1 MLDVR
6 IRLEDNLGQPLAGQ
20 QVTFSLPA
28 TNSTDEVSVSVNTFA
43 NGTANASLLVPFNAS
58 IGFSDVLVSYDGI
71 SGTTGVS
78 GYNTSTEFVTL
89 AETNMNILEHTESLV
104 AGEMIY
110 VNGTLLDDLGMPLY
124 VDGVPSVAI
133 VRLFIDGVPVASVQ
147 SDALTG
153 AYSISYSVPEST
165 TSGAHLVEV
174 RFTGGRD
181 WVDPVGIGDSVD
193 PEFYLPSSASVDFNV
208 SVPTQILLITP
219 TGEVNREETMTVQG
233 RLLDV
238 VDNPLFEQ
246 SIDIYLNGI
255 WMTNV
260 STDETGLFTAVIPVP
275 ADAALGPVSLDTKF
289 NGTVFYLPSEAS
301 GTWTVFS
308 QILVSVSIPSP
319 LAVTD
324 TTTIT
329 GSVLDNQLQPIEGH
343 IVELKVDG
351 FVLAQVT
358 TGADGTYSYE
368 WTVQDLFNFGDN
380 LLEANSIAQGYYR
393 EGSANQTFFLA
404 HRSAMTLEF
413 NDGTD
418 ATRGDFWTFQGRLY
432 DIDTVDQD
440 GIAGEN
446 VLVYL
451 DGVYIE
457 TLTTASDGTFEGQV
471 YATMD
476 LARGNGH
483 SIQVVF
489 EGTQEHLSTLANG
502 TVTVWADIVI
512 TIDSTS
518 SSETVRSDETNPI
531 RLTGS
536 VAEVGGIGEVFENLV
551 VYVGNGSNCINNFEG
566 AVCFERV
573 TVDWDV
579 GNFSID
585 AVSPD
590 TMQPG
595 ARFISLDVPR
605 DTALYTNG
613 ASQAHVVYIKVNA
626 DIEVEIDA
634 IEENVDENVDGQV
647 TIIAEDSK
655 TGLAGIIVQVYL
667 YAGNGS
673 QLGEGKQYS
682 TDENGVADFAFNR
695 DGTQYGDYSEYGR
708 VSLKII
714 INDPRLSDRTIAEFD
729 SVRDAGFAP
738 EYEFE
743 AEASEVSPWTYVA
756 LIFIAAAVALGTV
769 MYRRNR
775 QNELLSEMTE
785 VFEYTAELLAAGDAI
800 RESIFNCY
808 QNLCSTLQTRG
819 LLRRDFETVREF
831 EVAIRQ
837 ATPGISDEA
846 LESLDNMF
854 EMARYSREEL
864 GPSHQ
869 QSAQGALDKM
879 ITELSYK
886 KY

>member
-1 MLDVR
+1 
-6 IRLEDNLGQPLAGQ
+6 
-20 QVTFSLPA
+20 
-28 TNSTDEVSVSVNTFA
+28 
-43 NGTANASLLVPFNAS
+43 
-58 IGFSDVLVSYDGI
+58 
-71 SGTTGVS
+71 
-78 GYNTSTEFVTL
+78 
-89 AETNMNILEHTESLV
+89 
-104 AGEMIY
+104 
-110 VNGTLLDDLGMPLY
+110 
-124 VDGVPSVAI
+124 
-133 VRLFIDGVPVASVQ
+133 
-147 SDALTG
+147 
-153 AYSISYSVPEST
+153 
-165 TSGAHLVEV
+165 
-174 RFTGGRD
+174 
-181 WVDPVGIGDSVD
+181 
-193 PEFYLPSSASVDFNV
+193 
-208 SVPTQILLITP
+208 LITP
-219 TGEVNREETMTVQG
+219 TGEVNREETMTIQG

-246 SIDIYLNGI
+246 NIDIYLNGI

-275 ADAALGPVSLDTKF
+275 ADAALGPVSLDTRF

-301 GTWTVFS
+301 GTWTVYS
-308 QILVSVSIPSP
+308 QILVSVSVPSP

-343 IVELKVDG
+343 VVELKVDG
-351 FVLAQVT
+351 FVLGQVT

-380 LLEANSIAQGYYR
+380 LLEANVLAQGYYR

-440 GIAGEN
+440 GIANEN

-457 TLTTASDGTFEGQV
+457 TLTTASDGTFQGQV
-471 YATMD
+471 YAAMD

-483 SIQVVF
+483 SIEVVF
-489 EGTQEHLSTLANG
+489 EGTQEHLSTLTNG

-518 SSETVRSDETNPI
+518 SPESVRSDESNRI

-551 VYVGNGSNCINNFEG
+551 IYVGNGSNCVNNFEG
-566 AVCFERV
+566 AECFQGI

-579 GNFSID
+579 GNFTIL
-585 AVSPD
+585 ATAPK
-590 TMQPG
+590 TLQPG
-595 ARFISLDVPR
+595 AQFISLDVPR
-605 DTALYTNG
+605 DTTLYTNG
-613 ASQAHVVYIKVNA
+613 GSEAHPIYIKVNA
-626 DIEVEIDA
+626 DIEILIDE

-647 TIIAEDSK
+647 RIIAQD
-655 TGLAGIIVQVYL
+655 TQQGLAGINVQFYL
-667 YAGNGS
+667 YAGNGTS
-673 QLGEGKQYS
+673 LGQGKQYA
-682 TDENGVADFAFNR
+682 TDGDGVVKFAF
-695 DGTQYGDYSEYGR
+695 DKDTPEYGDTSTYGR
-708 VSLKII
+708 VTLNIV
-714 INDPRLSDRTIAEFD
+714 INDPRLSDRTLAEFE

-738 EYEFE
+738 AYEFE

-800 RESIFNCY
+800 REAIFNCY
-808 QNLCSTLQTRG
+808 QNLCATLQTRG

-864 GPSHQ
+864 GASHQ